1 MQTRK
6 SSKAIEELSRNELI
20 LVKGGENRDYVI
32 VIIDGE
38 EVRIYV

>member
-1 MQTRK
+1 MKTRK
-6 SSKAIEELSRNELI
+6 SSKAIEELSRNELT